1 MPGFFRNQKEK
12 IWHSFLVMQFTPTFM
27 QQQNASFRSLVLLI
41 WPVFVY
47 KIVYAVYIIYYAKL
61 GIGWYRL
68 ALLGMAIGG
77 VCALVAAVGYFRR
90 IRRMNGKNK
99 EWNEYYYSLFVH
111 TLILVLYIVTAVV
124 HVGDSQDGVL
134 PQGTAMIILMGLPP
148 VLAFVN
154 LLISDNQ

>member
-1 MPGFFRNQKEK
+1 
-12 IWHSFLVMQFTPTFM
+12 M
-27 QQQNASFRSLVLLI
+27 QQQNASFRSLFLLI

-47 KIVYAVYIIYYAKL
+47 KMVYAVYIIYYAKL
-61 GIGWYRL
+61 GLSWYRL

-77 VCALVAAVGYFRR
+77 ISALVAAIGYFRR

-99 EWNEYYYSLFVH
+99 EWNEFYYSLFVH
-111 TLILVLYIVTAVV
+111 TLILVIYVVAAVV

-134 PQGTAMIILMGLPP
+134 PQSNAMIILMGLPP

-154 LLISDNQ
+154 LLISDNR